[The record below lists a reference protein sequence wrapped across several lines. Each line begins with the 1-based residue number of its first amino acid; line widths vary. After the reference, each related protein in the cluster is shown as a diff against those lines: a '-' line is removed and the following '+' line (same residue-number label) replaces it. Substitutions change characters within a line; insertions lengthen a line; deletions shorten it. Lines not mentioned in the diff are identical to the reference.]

1 MIHLPGDTALTAFSV
16 SSSPLP
22 IINLL
27 LRVSHGCS
35 SSRTLRP
42 ILELWLS
49 LCNILRPLT
58 PNSVNAT
65 RLLMLDLVERQIER
79 FAARLALVL
88 LHLSVLLRCHMLLIY
103 V

>member
-1 MIHLPGDTALTAFSV
+1 MGLSRD
-16 SSSPLP
+16 
-22 IINLL
+22 
-27 LRVSHGCS
+27 

-49 LCNILRPLT
+49 LCHILRPLA

-79 FAARLALVL
+79 FAARLALVF